1 MSKKKPSPQQKPV
14 QKKRTSLYAKVTLII
29 VVAAL
34 VIFLA
39 ISNLLKKNETDTEY
53 MFRKDGTLTFLN
65 DSSQVKAKIDIQIAN
80 TEFDRELGLMFRKS
94 MKENQ
99 GMLFIFPV
107 DTIQTFW
114 MRNTYIPLDMVFI
127 NSQKT
132 IVSISKNTKVL
143 SDQTYASKGP
153 AQYVLEVNA
162 GYCDKFNINPGDK
175 VNWKKSQNTIEK

>member
-14 QKKRTSLYAKVTLII
+14 QKKKTEIYIRVGAII

-39 ISNLLKKNETDTEY
+39 VSNLIKKNGSDSEY
-53 MFRKDGTLTFLN
+53 MFKKDGTLTFLN

-99 GMLFIFPV
+99 GMLFIFAE
-107 DTIQTFW
+107 DTTQTFW
-114 MRNTYIPLDMVFI
+114 MRNTFIPLDMVFI
-127 NSQKT
+127 NSQMV
-132 IVSISKNTKVL
+132 IVSISRNTKTL
-143 SDQTYASKGP
+143 SDQTYTSKGP

-162 GYCDKFNINPGDK
+162 GYCDKFNIHSGDK
-175 VNWKKSQNTIEK
+175 ITWKKIKKPL

>member
-14 QKKRTSLYAKVTLII
+14 QKKRTGIYIRISAI
-29 VVAAL
+29 VVIAAV

-39 ISNLLKKNETDTEY
+39 ISNLLKKNVTDSEY
-53 MFRKDGTLTFLN
+53 KFKKDGTLTFLN

-99 GMLFIFPV
+99 GMLFIFPQ
-107 DTIQTFW
+107 DTTQTFW
-114 MRNTYIPLDMVFI
+114 MRNTFIPLDMVFI
-127 NSQKT
+127 NSQKV
-132 IVSISKNTKVL
+132 IVSISKDTKIL
-143 SDQTYASKGP
+143 SDQTYTSRGP

-162 GYCDKFNINPGDK
+162 GYCDKFNIHSGDK
-175 VNWKKSQNTIEK
+175 VTWKEIKKPI

>member
-1 MSKKKPSPQQKPV
+1 MSKKKPSPQPKQV
-14 QKKRTSLYAKVTLII
+14 QKKRSSFYAKVTVIV

-53 MFRKDGTLTFLN
+53 MFKKDGTLTFLN
-65 DSSQVKAKIDIQIAN
+65 DSSDVKAKIDIQIAN

-99 GMLFIFPV
+99 GMLFIFPI
-107 DTIQTFW
+107 DTTQTFW

-127 NSQKT
+127 NSQKV
-132 IVSISKNTKVL
+132 IVSISKNTRIL
-143 SDQTYASKGP
+143 SDQTYTSKGP

-162 GYCDKFNINPGDK
+162 GYCDKFDIKPGDK
-175 VNWKKSQNTIEK
+175 VTWKRSK